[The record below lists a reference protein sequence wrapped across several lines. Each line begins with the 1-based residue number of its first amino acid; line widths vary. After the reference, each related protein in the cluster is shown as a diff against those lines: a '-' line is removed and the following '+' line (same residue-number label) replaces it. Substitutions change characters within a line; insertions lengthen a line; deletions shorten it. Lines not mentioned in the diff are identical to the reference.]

1 MTPTT
6 LRRRA
11 LSRRPRPAE
20 SAQRSGNYALTGVV
34 ATLLPACSA
43 HDYAFT
49 CGLGA
54 GVLIGVV
61 LAGVAMWVADAAWRG
76 SK

>member
-6 LRRRA
+6 LTA
-11 LSRRPRPAE
+11 RPLARLRPAE
-20 SAQRSGNYALTGVV
+20 SAQRSCRYALTGAV
-34 ATLLPACSA
+34 ALFTPACSA

-49 CGLGA
+49 CGLLG

-61 LAGVAMWVADAAWRG
+61 LAGVAMWVADATWRG
-76 SK
+76 GK